1 MKKGSGSGRLQP
13 GCCRE
18 RDSLRQTTEEM
29 CQEDEHGENSFS
41 RPERGSSAGHEFR
54 ELVLGAESV
63 LRDLV
68 REALVERL
76 RRQAAAS
83 GPDRSE
89 VEQLDQD
96 GGRVVVG
103 ADMDLARDCA

>member
-1 MKKGSGSGRLQP
+1 MNTARIVFHAPSAAP
-13 GCCRE
+13 
-18 RDSLRQTTEEM
+18 
-29 CQEDEHGENSFS
+29 
-41 RPERGSSAGHEFR
+41 SAGYEFR
-54 ELVLGAESV
+54 ELVLGAERV

-89 VEQLDQD
+89 IEQLDQD

-103 ADMDLARDCA
+103 ADMDLARDCARQGVPAGHRLSEIVLLQGAEFERDAGQGEGA